1 MYGGSTMKARIIN
14 WGPIADC
21 EFDLDKDLLVIYGE
35 NSVGKSYAM
44 QVLYIVLKQIL
55 PYMRFRAY
63 YHATA
68 QKYDTQGPLKQVV
81 EWITAF
87 SENKEIQEENI
98 TEKLMHCYEKQLVE
112 EIFLTIEEAL
122 FNTFGTYEQILGENP
137 VISLF
142 EDEKFLFQI
151 YPTEKTIKLK
161 LPMKP
166 VYLKKTSSG
175 FHKSREFKS
184 RLDVYVYNNEMQAP
198 MQILQQQLW
207 KINQILGNEILSVT
221 KSVYFLPAS
230 RSGIYTAM
238 NSFGPVMAQLSRNRS
253 LFKRG
258 IQIPSIPEPITDY
271 YMLLSGIR
279 VDTRDRFKKYAQV
292 IEEKILQGEVKFDN
306 NKKTLTYTE
315 YGGNQT
321 MEMNDV
327 SSMISEI
334 SPITAYLKY
343 IVENTSEYEE
353 KSTNKISAS
362 QSILFIEEPEA
373 HLHPKNQVELI
384 RIFAELSKQNIKLIL
399 ASHSNYIFNE
409 LNNLVLAG
417 ALDEKTYEPI
427 LMKRSEG
434 RSITEYMPMDQFGV
448 DDENFAD
455 VADELVEEREQL
467 IQGIMEKLQKGTN
480 DTENQRE

>member
-1 MYGGSTMKARIIN
+1 MKARIIN

-63 YHATA
+63 FNLKL
-68 QKYDTQGPLKQVV
+68 QKYDMQGLVRQIV
-81 EWITAF
+81 EWITDF
-87 SENKEIQEENI
+87 SKNEELREENI
-98 TEKLMHCYEKQLVE
+98 TGKLIQCYEEKLNE
-112 EIFLTIEEAL
+112 ELFPPITEAL
-122 FNTFGTYEQILGENP
+122 FNTFGTYEQILCENP

-142 EDEKFLFQI
+142 EDERFLFQI

-166 VYLKKTSSG
+166 VYLKKTNYK
-175 FHKSREFKS
+175 FHKSRELKS
-184 RLDVYVYNNEMQAP
+184 RVDVYVYGNEIQAP
-198 MQILQQQLW
+198 TQILQQQLW
-207 KINQILGNEILSVT
+207 KMSQILVDEILSFT
-221 KSVYFLPAS
+221 KDVYFLPAS

-253 LFKRG
+253 LFEGG

-271 YMLLSGIR
+271 YMELSGIR
-279 VDTRDRFKKYAQV
+279 ADSEKRLGKYAQV

-343 IVENTSEYEE
+343 IVGNTSEYKKET
-353 KSTNKISAS
+353 TNEITTPR
-362 QSILFIEEPEA
+362 SILFIEEPEA

-434 RSITEYMPMDQFGV
+434 RSITEYMTMDQFGV

>member
-1 MYGGSTMKARIIN
+1 
-14 WGPIADC
+14 
-21 EFDLDKDLLVIYGE
+21 
-35 NSVGKSYAM
+35 
-44 QVLYIVLKQIL
+44 
-55 PYMRFRAY
+55 
-63 YHATA
+63 
-68 QKYDTQGPLKQVV
+68 
-81 EWITAF
+81 
-87 SENKEIQEENI
+87 
-98 TEKLMHCYEKQLVE
+98 
-112 EIFLTIEEAL
+112 
-122 FNTFGTYEQILGENP
+122 
-137 VISLF
+137 
-142 EDEKFLFQI
+142 
-151 YPTEKTIKLK
+151 
-161 LPMKP
+161 
-166 VYLKKTSSG
+166 
-175 FHKSREFKS
+175 
-184 RLDVYVYNNEMQAP
+184 